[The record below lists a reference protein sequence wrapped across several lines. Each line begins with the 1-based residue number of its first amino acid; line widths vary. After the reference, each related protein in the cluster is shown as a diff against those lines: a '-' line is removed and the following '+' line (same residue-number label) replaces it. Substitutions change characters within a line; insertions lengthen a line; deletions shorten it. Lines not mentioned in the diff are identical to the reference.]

1 LEVFMRFVVLALVLS
16 LLQPIQIQALPDP
29 RPLSAGVQLDRKKVS
44 PRTGDTHPW
53 QPVSGLPK
61 D

>member
-1 LEVFMRFVVLALVLS
+1 MHTNFTPLEVFMRFVV
-16 LLQPIQIQALPDP
+16 
-29 RPLSAGVQLDRKKVS
+29 VQLDRKKVS
-44 PRTGDTHPW
+44 PRTGGTHPW

>member
-1 LEVFMRFVVLALVLS
+1 MRFVVLVLVLS

-29 RPLSAGVQLDRKKVS
+29 RPLSAGVPGERKRVP
-44 PRTGDTHPW
+44 PRTGGTLPW